1 MRADTPEQFSPAH
14 MRERVLGGMHRTQF
28 ARSPAKHFRRD
39 LRSADACIRFGPSSN
54 QAVSGDPLK
63 PVHKSFVE
71 SGLRLAG
78 YSQRMGASSMKTA
91 AEFSPTLREPS
102 PSDKPSVVPNRW

>member
-1 MRADTPEQFSPAH
+1 VRADTPEQFSPAH

-78 YSQRMGASSMKTA
+78 YSQRIPLEGRIFHENGRRIQSHSSGALA
-91 AEFSPTLREPS
+91 LR
-102 PSDKPSVVPNRW
+102 